1 MGQKEQDIQ
10 RFLQIREEIHEEIKK
25 IQPSVSSLQ
34 EAIKRF
40 VSHFDVFQKL
50 SQNAQE
56 HMKSALKEA
65 SHEMVE
71 IAADAFSEKIE
82 NQLQETIRKL
92 DQAVKNGSQ
101 IFDRVNRTKS
111 KHLRNLACVGCLLST
126 FFGFGFGYIYAKKN
140 TYFLSRD
147 VLEAYLLG
155 SNLQKAWSKMSS
167 KEKQQLR
174 TVLEK

>member
-1 MGQKEQDIQ
+1 MTPTAPASFQ
-10 RFLQIREEIHEEIKK
+10 RSRNTTG
-25 IQPSVSSLQ
+25 SS
-34 EAIKRF
+34 
-40 VSHFDVFQKL
+40 
-50 SQNAQE
+50 
-56 HMKSALKEA
+56 SAPARKVR
-65 SHEMVE
+65 S
-71 IAADAFSEKIE
+71 IAPVPE
-82 NQLQETIRKL
+82 
-92 DQAVKNGSQ
+92 
-101 IFDRVNRTKS
+101 
-111 KHLRNLACVGCLLST
+111 RNLACVGCLLST